1 MCTGIVNLIAN
12 SQTEG
17 VRTRRRP
24 RSRWWERVWTDLRRE
39 VLRIGRK
46 YIAIGMNGKPVR
58 RRRFTCLCRAKKKKK
73 KVEEEE
79 EEERRRRRRKKKMIK
94 KKEEEEVEDED
105 YDDDDDDDEEE

>member
-1 MCTGIVNLIAN
+1 MYTGRVNLIAN
-12 SQTEG
+12 SQTEV

-39 VLRIGRK
+39 ELQIGRK
-46 YIAIGMNGKPVR
+46 YLAIGMNGKPMR

-79 EEERRRRRRKKKMIK
+79 EEERR
-94 KKEEEEVEDED
+94 KEEEEEGEEE
-105 YDDDDDDDEEE
+105 DDDEENGEEGGGGRRR